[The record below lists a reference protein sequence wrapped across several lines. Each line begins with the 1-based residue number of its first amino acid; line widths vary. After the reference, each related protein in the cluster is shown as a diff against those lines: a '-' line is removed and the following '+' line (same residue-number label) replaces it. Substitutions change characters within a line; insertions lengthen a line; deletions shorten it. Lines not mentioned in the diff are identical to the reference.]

1 MKDNQT
7 YREDEG
13 SATDRNN
20 AGKSRQPS
28 QNLDPQEGADGFV
41 GSNTG
46 PTLGIKV
53 IQGKNPTIESRSVD
67 SIQRSSGENQDTA
80 APSPLRFEGQDST
93 DEKASYKDIQMER
106 GLPRTF
112 RNANGAGD
120 AGPTD
125 SDEADNYTGSPD
137 LQKPDT
143 QKIGSE
149 MPQTKYTDEDGG
161 GAPKFKV
168 SR

>member
-20 AGKSRQPS
+20 AGKSRQPALVDS
-28 QNLDPQEGADGFV
+28 PAQGGDGFV

-46 PTLGIKV
+46 PAVGIKV

-67 SIQRSSGENQDTA
+67 SIRTSSGQDQDTA

-93 DEKASYKDIQMER
+93 DEKATYKDVQNKE
-106 GLPRTF
+106 GLPQTWRTSK
-112 RNANGAGD
+112 GAGD
-120 AGPTD
+120 AGP
-125 SDEADNYTGSPD
+125 ADQVSVNTETSPD
-137 LQKPDT
+137 T
-143 QKIGSE
+143 EKIGSE
-149 MPQTKYTDEDGG
+149 MPQTNFTYEEGS
-161 GAPKFKV
+161 GAPRFKF